1 MRIGSSAGVRYAG
14 IPITSFLTVDLMANS
29 LKDQLMKTGLVDKKR
44 AHQVRQQRKQEEKML
59 RRGELEADDS
69 AERIRQ
75 QRAEQVERD
84 RQLEAQRQ
92 AERQTREIAAQI
104 RQMIVTSRIDRS
116 GGDVAYQFVQDRKIK
131 KAYVT
136 QTQYEQLVLG
146 RIAIVALGEG
156 YELVPAKIAEKISQ
170 RDPGAILLLNT
181 QSQAAAQ
188 SAEAADEDPYAD
200 YPIPD
205 DLMW

>member
-1 MRIGSSAGVRYAG
+1 
-14 IPITSFLTVDLMANS
+14 MANS